1 MSGLEQLIPKGFIQT
16 EVGVIPKDWDIKTLG
31 EISGIER
38 GKFSARPRND
48 PKFFGGSVP
57 FIQTGD
63 ITRSNGK
70 NVTYSQ
76 TLNARGVSVSR
87 IFPANSLYFTIAAN
101 IGDVAIVNYQSAC
114 PDSLVVIKEKQNID
128 KGWLYHSLTDKKSE
142 FEVIATS
149 NAQLNINLEKLN
161 PYKLSI
167 PPLKE
172 QTTIAN
178 ALSDVDALLTELE
191 KLITKKQ
198 AIKTATMQQ
207 LLTGKTRLP
216 QFATFTKGTVG
227 GKSQGQPKGTKPSE
241 LGEIPEDWDVFT
253 LGELSELTSSKRI
266 FESDYVN
273 DGVPFYRGQE
283 ISSLL
288 ENKEI
293 GNVIYISK
301 RKYSEL
307 KARYGAPKPGE
318 ILITAVGTLGN
329 ALLIKSEEPFYFKD
343 GNLIW
348 VRKINNCSPQYLI
361 NQLNYNKKRVLDC
374 AIGSSQKA
382 LTMVSLSPLA
392 FAIPESFKEQTAI
405 ATILSDMDNE
415 IQTLEQRLAKT
426 RQIKQG
432 MMQQL
437 LTGRTRLPFDSASKG
452 AFEGKQEVANA
463 N

>member
-1 MSGLEQLIPKGFIQT
+1 MSALEQAIPEGYKQT
-16 EVGVIPKDWDIKTLG
+16 DVGVIPVDW
-31 EISGIER
+31 
-38 GKFSARPRND
+38 
-48 PKFFGGSVP
+48 
-57 FIQTGD
+57 
-63 ITRSNGK
+63 
-70 NVTYSQ
+70 NVY
-76 TLNARGVSVSR
+76 
-87 IFPANSLYFTIAAN
+87 
-101 IGDVAIVNYQSAC
+101 
-114 PDSLVVIKEKQNID
+114 
-128 KGWLYHSLTDKKSE
+128 
-142 FEVIATS
+142 
-149 NAQLNINLEKLN
+149 
-161 PYKLSI
+161 
-167 PPLKE
+167 
-172 QTTIAN
+172 
-178 ALSDVDALLTELE
+178 
-191 KLITKKQ
+191 
-198 AIKTATMQQ
+198 
-207 LLTGKTRLP
+207 
-216 QFATFTKGTVG
+216 
-227 GKSQGQPKGTKPSE
+227 
-241 LGEIPEDWDVFT
+241 T

-307 KARYGAPKPGE
+307 KSRYGAPKPGE

-348 VRKINNCSPQYLI
+348 ARKIKNCSPQYLI

-392 FAIPESFKEQTAI
+392 FAIPESSKEQTAI
-405 ATILSDMDNE
+405 ANALSDVDALLTELEKLIAKKQAIKTATMQQLLTGKTRLPKFATYTKGEKQGQPKGTKPSELGEIPEDWDVIDLGEYCSITKLAGFEYSNYFNSYKDGGEIIVIRGTNITHNVLNLDDIKTIPISTSKKLPRSQLKKGDLVFAYVGTIGPVYLIEENLKYHLGPNTAKITCNSNLDENFLFSYFKSPLIRKEIEERISVGAQPSLSMGKIRSFKIILPSSKSEQAAIAEVLTSFEGE

-432 MMQQL
+432 MMQEL
-437 LTGRTRLPFDSASKG
+437 LTGRTRLPFDKAAQQG
-452 AFEGKQEVANA
+452 N
-463 N
+463 

>member
-1 MSGLEQLIPKGFIQT
+1 MNTLEQVVPEGYKQSDVGIIP
-16 EVGVIPKDWDIKTLG
+16 VDWDI
-31 EISGIER
+31 
-38 GKFSARPRND
+38 
-48 PKFFGGSVP
+48 
-57 FIQTGD
+57 
-63 ITRSNGK
+63 
-70 NVTYSQ
+70 
-76 TLNARGVSVSR
+76 
-87 IFPANSLYFTIAAN
+87 
-101 IGDVAIVNYQSAC
+101 
-114 PDSLVVIKEKQNID
+114 
-128 KGWLYHSLTDKKSE
+128 
-142 FEVIATS
+142 
-149 NAQLNINLEKLN
+149 
-161 PYKLSI
+161 
-167 PPLKE
+167 
-172 QTTIAN
+172 
-178 ALSDVDALLTELE
+178 
-191 KLITKKQ
+191 
-198 AIKTATMQQ
+198 
-207 LLTGKTRLP
+207 
-216 QFATFTKGTVG
+216 
-227 GKSQGQPKGTKPSE
+227 
-241 LGEIPEDWDVFT
+241 FT

-348 VRKINNCSPQYLI
+348 ARKIKNCSPQYLI

-392 FAIPESFKEQTAI
+392 FAIPESSKEQISIANALSDVDALLAELEKLIAKKQAIKTGTMQQLLTGKTRLPQFATYTEGKKKGQPKGTKSSELGEIPEDWDVLLMDEVTYSLSSGATPFRGNPSFYKGNNRWITSGELKYGVINDTIEKISDEAIKRANLKVHQPGTFLMAITGLEAAGTRGSCGIVGMPATTNQSCMAIYPNKKLKSSYLFHWYVYNGEELALKYCQGTKQLSYTAGLLKTIPVLVPRNTDEQTII

-415 IQTLEQRLAKT
+415 IQTLEQRLTKT

-432 MMQQL
+432 MMQEL
-437 LTGRTRLPFDSASKG
+437 LTGRTRLPFKKES
-452 AFEGKQEVANA
+452 
-463 N
+463 